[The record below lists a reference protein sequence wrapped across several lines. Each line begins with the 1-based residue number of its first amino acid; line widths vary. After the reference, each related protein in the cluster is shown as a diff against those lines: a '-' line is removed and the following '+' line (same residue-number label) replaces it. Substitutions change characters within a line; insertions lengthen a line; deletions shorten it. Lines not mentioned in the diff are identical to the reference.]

1 MLLDVL
7 IKIVCFRGPCKE
19 ISLSKA
25 MITKPG
31 KRFASTS
38 VLLAFFALTVHKVQ
52 QILRCFEANDNQQ
65 KLSCLD
71 IQLQCER

>member
-1 MLLDVL
+1 
-7 IKIVCFRGPCKE
+7 
-19 ISLSKA
+19 